1 MTETACR
8 SCGSPRLSP
17 VLSLGA
23 LPLANALPLAVGADT
38 PDPRFPLDLVFCE
51 ECSLVQ
57 ITETV
62 APEILFRDYL
72 YFSSF
77 SDTFVSGARVIAER
91 LVAERGL
98 DANSLVVE
106 IASNDGYLLQH
117 YVAAKIPVLGIEPA
131 ENVAAVARDK
141 GIRTRADF
149 FSKALADRL
158 KAEGNRADVVHAN
171 NVLAHVADLN
181 GFVSGIAT
189 ILKES
194 GIAVVEMPYVIDM
207 VDHCEFD
214 TIYHEHLC
222 YFSLK
227 ALTGLFGR
235 HGLTI
240 QRVERLPVHGGSL
253 RLFVGHAARVAPD
266 ETVERLRSEESAR
279 AADRLPFYAAF
290 GDRVARLKAEL
301 IALLQALRRNGKS
314 IAAYG
319 AAAKGTVL
327 LNCFG
332 IGTDLVSLVVDRNPH
347 KHGRL
352 VPGVRIPIRGVE
364 ALVASQPDY
373 VLLLV
378 WNLADE
384 ILGQQVEYRSRGGK
398 FIVPIPDIRV
408 L

>member
-1 MTETACR
+1 
-8 SCGSPRLSP
+8 
-17 VLSLGA
+17 
-23 LPLANALPLAVGADT
+23 LPLANALPSPEAAEST
-38 PDPRFPLDLVFCE
+38 DPRYPLDLVFCE
-51 ECSLVQ
+51 ACSLVQ

-62 APEILFRDYL
+62 SPEVLFRDYL

-77 SDTFVSGARVIAER
+77 SDTFVSRAKALAGR
-91 LVAERGL
+91 LVVERGL
-98 DANSLVVE
+98 TAKSLVVE

-117 YVAAKIPVLGIEPA
+117 YVAAEIPVLGIEPA
-131 ENVAAVARDK
+131 ENVAAVAREK
-141 GIRTRADF
+141 GVPTRADF
-149 FSKALADRL
+149 FSKETADRL
-158 KAEGNRADVVHAN
+158 KSEGNLADVVHAN

-181 GFVSGIAT
+181 GFVSGIAV

-194 GIAVVEMPYVIDM
+194 GVAVIEMPYVLDM
-207 VDHCEFD
+207 VDRCEFD

-240 QRVERLPVHGGSL
+240 EKVERLPVHGGSL
-253 RLFVGHAARVAPD
+253 RLFIRHAASALSD
-266 ETVERLRSEESAR
+266 ESVDRLRQEESTR
-279 AADRLPFYAAF
+279 DADRFPFYAAF
-290 GDRVARLKAEL
+290 GGKVARLKTDL
-301 IALLQALRRNGKS
+301 VDLLRRLRREGKT

-327 LNCFG
+327 LNYFG
-332 IGTDLVSLVVDRNPH
+332 IGTDLVSFVVDLNPH
-347 KHGRL
+347 KQGRV
-352 VPGVRIPIRGVE
+352 VPGVRIPIRGAE
-364 ALVASQPDY
+364 GLLAAQPDY

-384 ILGQQVEYRSRGGK
+384 IFRQQAEYRSRGGR
-398 FIVPIPDIRV
+398 FIVPIPAVQI

>member
-1 MTETACR
+1 VTETACR
-8 SCGSPRLSP
+8 SCGSLRLSP
-17 VLSLGA
+17 ILSLGA
-23 LPLANALPLAVGADT
+23 LPLANALPPATGAET
-38 PDPRFPLDLVFCE
+38 PDARFPLDLAFCE
-51 ECSLVQ
+51 DCSLVQ

-77 SDTFVSGARVIAER
+77 SDTFVSRARTLAER

-98 DANSLVVE
+98 TAKSLVVE

-117 YVAAKIPVLGIEPA
+117 YVASKIPVLGIEPA
-131 ENVAAVARDK
+131 ENVAAVAREK
-141 GIRTRADF
+141 GIPTRADF
-149 FSKALADRL
+149 FSKELADRL

-181 GFVSGIAT
+181 GFVSGIAA

-194 GIAVVEMPYVIDM
+194 GVAVVEMPYVLDM
-207 VDHCEFD
+207 VDRCEFD

-227 ALTGLFGR
+227 ALTALFER

-240 QRVERLPVHGGSL
+240 QKVERLPVHGGSL
-253 RLFVGHAARVAPD
+253 RLFVGH
-266 ETVERLRSEESAR
+266 ETGVSDDSVERLRSEEIER
-279 AADRLPFYAAF
+279 AADRFPFYEAF
-290 GDRVARLKAEL
+290 GDRVARLKTEL
-301 IALLQALRRNGKS
+301 VALLRRLRRDGKS

-327 LNCFG
+327 LNYFE
-332 IGTDLVSLVVDRNPH
+332 IGTDLVSFVVDRNPH
-347 KHGRL
+347 KQGRL
-352 VPGVRIPIRGVE
+352 VPGVRIPIRGAE
-364 ALVASQPDY
+364 AVLASQPDY

-378 WNLADE
+378 WNLAE
-384 ILGQQVEYRSRGGK
+384 EVLGQQAEYRTRGGK
-398 FIVPIPDIRV
+398 FIVPIPDVRV

>member
-17 VLSLGA
+17 ILSLGA
-23 LPLANALPLAVGADT
+23 LPLANALPSAIGAEI
-38 PDPRFPLDLVFCE
+38 PDARFPLDLVFCE

-77 SDTFVSGARVIAER
+77 SDTFVSRARVLAER

-98 DANSLVVE
+98 TAKSLVVE

-131 ENVAAVARDK
+131 ENVAAVAREK
-141 GIRTRADF
+141 GIPTRADF
-149 FSKALADRL
+149 FSKELADRL

-181 GFVSGIAT
+181 GFVSGIAA

-194 GIAVVEMPYVIDM
+194 GVAVVEMPYVLDM
-207 VDHCEFD
+207 VDRCEFD

-227 ALTGLFGR
+227 ALTGLFTR
-235 HGLTI
+235 HGLTM
-240 QRVERLPVHGGSL
+240 QKVERLPVHGGSL
-253 RLFVGHAARVAPD
+253 RLFVGHAGTALAD
-266 ETVERLRSEESAR
+266 DSVERLRREESGR
-279 AADRLPFYAAF
+279 AADRFPFYGAF
-290 GDRVARLKAEL
+290 GDRVARLRTEL
-301 IALLQALRRNGKS
+301 VALLQGLRRQGKS

-327 LNCFG
+327 LNYFG
-332 IGTDLVSLVVDRNPH
+332 IGTDLVSFVVDRNPH
-347 KHGRL
+347 KQG
-352 VPGVRIPIRGVE
+352 
-364 ALVASQPDY
+364 A
-373 VLLLV
+373 
-378 WNLADE
+378 
-384 ILGQQVEYRSRGGK
+384 
-398 FIVPIPDIRV
+398 
-408 L
+408 

>member
-17 VLSLGA
+17 ILSLGA
-23 LPLANALPLAVGADT
+23 LPLANALPAAT
-38 PDPRFPLDLVFCE
+38 AAESPDARFPLDLVFCE
-51 ECSLVQ
+51 ACSLVQ

-62 APEILFRDYL
+62 APESLFRDYL

-77 SDTFVSGARVIAER
+77 SDTFVSRARTLAER

-98 DANSLVVE
+98 TAKSLVVE

-117 YVAAKIPVLGIEPA
+117 YVASNIPVLGIEPA
-131 ENVAAVARDK
+131 QNVAAVARGK

-149 FSKALADRL
+149 FSKELAHDL
-158 KAEGNRADVVHAN
+158 KAEGSRADVVHAN

-181 GFVSGIAT
+181 GFVSGIAA

-194 GIAVVEMPYVIDM
+194 GVAVVEMPYVLDM
-207 VDHCEFD
+207 VDRCEFD

-227 ALTGLFGR
+227 ALTGLFER

-253 RLFVGHAARVAPD
+253 RLFVGHAATVLPD
-266 ETVERLRSEESAR
+266 DSVERLRGEESKR
-279 AADRLPFYAAF
+279 GADHFPFYAAF
-290 GDRVARLKAEL
+290 GDRVARLKTEL
-301 IALLQALRRNGKS
+301 VALLRGLRRDGKS

-327 LNCFG
+327 LNYFG
-332 IGTDLVSLVVDRNPH
+332 IGTDLVSFVVDRNPH
-347 KHGRL
+347 KQGRM
-352 VPGVRIPIRGVE
+352 VPGVRIPIRSAE
-364 ALVASQPDY
+364 ALLASQPDY

-378 WNLADE
+378 WNLAEE
-384 ILGQQVEYRSRGGK
+384 ILAQQAEYRSRGGQ
-398 FIVPIPDIRV
+398 FIVPIPNIRV
-408 L
+408 V